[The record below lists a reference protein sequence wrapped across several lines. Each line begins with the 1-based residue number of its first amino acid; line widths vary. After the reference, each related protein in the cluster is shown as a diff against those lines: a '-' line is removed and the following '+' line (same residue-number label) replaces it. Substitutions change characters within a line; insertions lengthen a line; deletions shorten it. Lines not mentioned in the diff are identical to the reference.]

1 MVCSRHISRRS
12 GNSGSRWFSW
22 YVLSYL
28 PGCSCGFQLIRQIL
42 GLVSVFMFLYLS
54 IYFGSYYSQVYR
66 ADHFSVELLDLDSA
80 ASPYGSVAHPA
91 VLGPAIQSAALNS
104 YSTDPHLGWYV
115 ANNDVVRTM
124 RLTSDGQGRDPLS
137 YAMERVQ
144 NQDVWAVVVVNAN
157 ATSGVWNALTSGT
170 QWTREL

>member
-170 QWTREL
+170 QWTRGL